1 MAARRPAKA
10 KAKPKATPSLM
21 DVALTKLDYR
31 DRTKKQLKELLT
43 RKAAESGTDEA
54 EVAEV
59 LSRLESS
66 GVINDQR
73 FAEHYARSARGRGAS
88 SAKVQQKLGQKGIDR
103 SGAER
108 ALGAVAEEGQDELAA
123 AKRYAERRRLAQRY
137 DLADPK
143 ERQKALASLARQGF
157 SFNTALA
164 VLGGRSDEDDV
175 E

>member
-1 MAARRPAKA
+1 ME
-10 KAKPKATPSLM
+10 
-21 DVALTKLDYR
+21 VALNKLDHQ
-31 DRTKKQLKELLT
+31 DRSKKQLKDLLT
-43 RKAAESGTDEA
+43 RKAAEGGTDQT

-73 FAEHYARSARGRGAS
+73 FAEHYARSARARGAS

-103 SGAER
+103 GGAER
-108 ALGAVAEEGQDELAA
+108 ALATVADEGQGELAA

-157 SFNTALA
+157 SFETALA
-164 VLGGRSDEDDV
+164 VLGRHSDEGEGD
-175 E
+175 

>member
-1 MAARRPAKA
+1 MAARRAKKA
-10 KAKPKATPSLM
+10 KAKPSLM
-21 DVALTKLDYR
+21 DVALTKLDHR

-43 RKAAESGTDEA
+43 RKAAEGGADQT
-54 EVAEV
+54 EVGEV
-59 LSRLESS
+59 LARLESS

-88 SAKVQQKLGQKGIDR
+88 SAKVQQKLSQKGIDR
-103 SGAER
+103 DGAQR
-108 ALGAVAEEGQDELAA
+108 ALDTVAEEGQDELAA

-157 SFNTALA
+157 SFSTALA
-164 VLGGRSDEDDV
+164 VLGGRSDDGDE
-175 E
+175 